1 MKGRT
6 IAVTGASGGV
16 GSRVVRELVARV
28 RSPVLALAR
37 RPDTVPLPGHARAR
51 LADYDLP
58 ETLREAFSG
67 VETLVFVSSD
77 GVVEKMRRH
86 HEHVVGAAVDA
97 GVEHV
102 VYMSILDTAPDSRFY
117 YAGVHRDTERLLEE
131 SGLRRCFART
141 SVFAD
146 FFVTTWLE
154 PAFASGVLS
163 LPAGA
168 GRMSLQTRDDAA
180 AALAV
185 AAASAREG
193 IITLTGPEALGV
205 ADVCRLTEAAAGR
218 RLRYR
223 AVVEATYRAQLA
235 AEGAPAWLIEAYA
248 SMFASVVEGRF
259 AAVSADLPQLIDR
272 PPQAFAQFVAGALRP
287 VAEPLGT

>member
-1 MKGRT
+1 MTGRT

-37 RPDTVPLPGHARAR
+37 RPDAVPLPGHARAR

-58 ETLREAFSG
+58 ETLREAFGG
-67 VETLVFVSSD
+67 VQTLVFVSSD

-102 VYMSILDTAPDSRFY
+102 VYTGILDTAPHSRFY
-117 YAGVHRDTERLLEE
+117 YAGVHRDTEGMLAD
-131 SGLRRCFART
+131 SGLRRCLART

-146 FFVTTWLE
+146 FFVTTWVE
-154 PAFASGVLS
+154 PAFASGVLA
-163 LPAGA
+163 LPVGDA
-168 GRMSLQTRDDAA
+168 RMSLLTRDDAG

-193 IITLTGPEALGV
+193 IIELTGPEALSV
-205 ADVCRLTEAAAGR
+205 ADVCRLIEASAGR

-223 AVVEATYRAQLA
+223 ALDETTYRAQLA
-235 AEGAPAWLIEAYA
+235 AEGTPEWLIDAYA
-248 SMFASVVEGRF
+248 TMFATVVEGRF
-259 AAVSADLPQLIDR
+259 ADVSADVPQLIDR
-272 PPQAFAQFVAGALRP
+272 PQQTFAQFVAAELQP
-287 VAEPLGT
+287 VVP